1 MRDGSKTRLRID
13 QTAMRLFVEKGIT
26 ETTVRDIAA
35 EANIAEGTLY
45 RHYPSKEELAWR
57 LFVDNF
63 TAIGRTLA
71 EIQRSQD
78 GIRNKLSAIIR
89 YFCSVFDRDAVMFNY
104 LFLARHQHMLRL
116 TPRMPNPY
124 LVIRSVVR
132 EAMSRGEIPKADLRE
147 AMSRGEIPKADLD
160 LATSMVMGV
169 ILQPIDTRLIGRR
182 LTQDVSSL
190 ADTITRATY
199 RVLSC

>member
-1 MRDGSKTRLRID
+1 MRVIIHITSMRDGSKTRLRID

-26 ETTVRDIAA
+26 ETTIRDIAT
-35 EANIAEGTLY
+35 EARIAEGTLY
-45 RHYPSKEELAWR
+45 RHYTSKDELAWR

-63 TAIGRTLA
+63 TAIGRTLGD
-71 EIQRSQD
+71 IQRGQD
-78 GIRNKLSAIIR
+78 GVRDKLSSIIR

-132 EAMSRGEIPKADLRE
+132 EGMTG
-147 AMSRGEIPKADLD
+147 GEIPKADLD

-182 LTQDVSSL
+182 LRQNVSSL
-190 ADTITRATY
+190 AETITGAAL
-199 RVLSC
+199 RVLNY

>member
-1 MRDGSKTRLRID
+1 
-13 QTAMRLFVEKGIT
+13 MRLFVEKGIK
-26 ETTVRDIAA
+26 ETTIRDIAA

-45 RHYPSKEELAWR
+45 RHYASKEELAWR

-71 EIQRSQD
+71 EIQRSQE
-78 GIRNKLSAIIR
+78 GIRNKLAAIIR

-132 EAMSRGEIPKADLRE
+132 EGMARGEIPQ
-147 AMSRGEIPKADLD
+147 ADLD

-182 LTQDVSSL
+182 IKQNVSDL
-190 ADTITRATY
+190 AETMTNAAY
-199 RVLSC
+199 RVLGC

>member
-1 MRDGSKTRLRID
+1 
-13 QTAMRLFVEKGIT
+13 MRLFVEKGIK
-26 ETTVRDIAA
+26 ETTIRDIAA

-45 RHYPSKEELAWR
+45 RHYASKEELAWR

-71 EIQRSQD
+71 EIQRSQE
-78 GIRNKLSAIIR
+78 GIRNKLAAIIR

-132 EAMSRGEIPKADLRE
+132 EGMARGEIPQ
-147 AMSRGEIPKADLD
+147 ADLD

-182 LTQDVSSL
+182 IKQNVSGL
-190 ADTITRATY
+190 AETMTNAAY
-199 RVLSC
+199 RVLGC

>member
-132 EAMSRGEIPKADLRE
+132 EAMSRGEIPKADL
-147 AMSRGEIPKADLD
+147 D

-182 LTQDVSSL
+182 LGQDVSSL
-190 ADTITRATY
+190 ADAITGAAY
-199 RVLSC
+199 RILEC

>member
-1 MRDGSKTRLRID
+1 MRVIIHITSMRDGSKTRLRID

-26 ETTVRDIAA
+26 ETTIRDIAT
-35 EANIAEGTLY
+35 EARIAEGTLY
-45 RHYPSKEELAWR
+45 RHYTSKDELAWR

-63 TAIGRTLA
+63 TAIGRTLG
-71 EIQRSQD
+71 EIQRGQD
-78 GIRNKLSAIIR
+78 GVRDKLSSIIR

-132 EAMSRGEIPKADLRE
+132 EGMTG
-147 AMSRGEIPKADLD
+147 GEIPKADLD

-182 LTQDVSSL
+182 LRQNVSSL
-190 ADTITRATY
+190 AETITGAAL
-199 RVLSC
+199 RVLNY

>member
-116 TPRMPNPY
+116 TPRM
-124 LVIRSVVR
+124 
-132 EAMSRGEIPKADLRE
+132 SRGYEPGRDPESRPRSCDVYGDGRDPAADRY
-147 AMSRGEIPKADLD
+147 A
-160 LATSMVMGV
+160 
-169 ILQPIDTRLIGRR
+169 IDRAAPGSRR
-182 LTQDVSSL
+182 LESCRCHHRGGVSN
-190 ADTITRATY
+190 I
-199 RVLSC
+199 RVLKILVKK

>member
-13 QTAMRLFVEKGIT
+13 QTAMRLFVEKGIA
-26 ETTVRDIAA
+26 ETTIRDIAT
-35 EANIAEGTLY
+35 EARIAEGTLY

-63 TAIGRTLA
+63 TAIGRTLG

-78 GIRNKLSAIIR
+78 GVRNKLSAIIR

-132 EAMSRGEIPKADLRE
+132 EGMSG
-147 AMSRGEIPKADLD
+147 GEIPKADLD

-182 LTQDVSSL
+182 LRQNVSSL
-190 ADTITRATY
+190 AETITNAAC
-199 RVLSC
+199 RVLNC

>member
-1 MRDGSKTRLRID
+1 MRDGTKTRLRID
-13 QTAMRLFVEKGIT
+13 QTAMRLFVEKGIK
-26 ETTVRDIAA
+26 ETTIRDISA
-35 EANIAEGTLY
+35 EASIAEGTLY
-45 RHYPSKEELAWR
+45 RHYASKEELAWR

-71 EIQRSQD
+71 EIQRSQE
-78 GIRNKLSAIIR
+78 GIRNKLAAIIR

-132 EAMSRGEIPKADLRE
+132 EGMGRGEIPQ
-147 AMSRGEIPKADLD
+147 ADLD
-160 LATSMVMGV
+160 VATSMVMGV

-182 LTQDVSSL
+182 IKQNVSGL
-190 ADTITRATY
+190 AETMTNAAY
-199 RVLSC
+199 RVLGC

>member
-116 TPRMPNPY
+116 
-124 LVIRSVVR
+124 
-132 EAMSRGEIPKADLRE
+132 RE

-182 LTQDVSSL
+182 LGQDVSSL
-190 ADTITRATY
+190 ADAITGAAY
-199 RVLSC
+199 RILEC

>member
-13 QTAMRLFVEKGIT
+13 QTAMRLFVEKGIK
-26 ETTVRDIAA
+26 ETTIRDIAA

-45 RHYPSKEELAWR
+45 RHYTSKEELAWR

-63 TAIGRTLA
+63 TAIGRTLR
-71 EIQRSQD
+71 EIQLSQD
-78 GIRNKLSAIIR
+78 GIRDKLSAIIR

-132 EAMSRGEIPKADLRE
+132 EGMGRGEIPQT
-147 AMSRGEIPKADLD
+147 DLD
-160 LATSMVMGV
+160 VATSMVMGV

-182 LTQDVSSL
+182 INQNIASL
-190 ADTITRATY
+190 AETMTNAAY
-199 RVLSC
+199 RVLDC